1 MKQRTEE
8 SIRLRCPCCGA
19 ALSLE
24 GHDSLTCSACSSI
37 YPIVDGIPKI
47 MAPLVAADVQ
57 SFFERIATEHHE
69 GNLSYV
75 QFNSPQLDYQ
85 LRILSQAVIRVL
97 RRRVQPGGQLLD
109 VGCGHG
115 ALLEGLG
122 PDYGRVG
129 VDFVYEML
137 PFAKQRGYQAYQ
149 GDAMA
154 LPFESNQFDAVIC
167 AELIQ
172 FFADPGALLGEL
184 ARVCRPGG
192 AVIVSTLFR
201 WSILR
206 ALVRAF
212 SPALRAS
219 AFPFPIIRRTPDEL
233 VKLGER
239 LSLRF
244 LDVAWVYSPTG
255 VINVDKKR
263 SNIGAPFATNFILSF
278 EKI

>member
-1 MKQRTEE
+1 MTSSEE
-8 SIRLRCPCCGA
+8 TIRLRCPRCGA
-19 ALSLE
+19 ALSPE
-24 GHDSLTCSACSSI
+24 EPDFLTCSACSTT
-37 YPIVDGIPKI
+37 YPIVGGIPQI
-47 MAPLVAADVQ
+47 MPSEVDADVQ
-57 SFFERIATEHHE
+57 AFCERVATEHHA

-97 RRRVQPGGQLLD
+97 RRRVRPGALMLD

-122 PDYGRVG
+122 AEYGRVG
-129 VDFVYEML
+129 VDFVFDML
-137 PFAKQRGYQAYQ
+137 PFAKQRGYQTYQ
-149 GDAMA
+149 GDATA
-154 LPFESNQFDAVIC
+154 LPFESSQFDAVIC
-167 AELIQ
+167 AELLQ
-172 FFADPGALLGEL
+172 LFEEPASLLSEL

-192 AVIVSTLFR
+192 VVIVSTLYR

-212 SPALRAS
+212 SPSLRPS

-233 VKLGER
+233 IKLGER

-244 LDVAWVYSPTG
+244 LDVAWVYSPTSA
-255 VINVDKKR
+255 ISVDKQR
-263 SNIGAPFATNFILSF
+263 SGIGAPFATNFILSL